1 MNSLVYNGK
10 SFNQRDDNYVN
21 LGELCA
27 THGKRFHN
35 WNRTQTAKDYLTA
48 LAETLAQSDAHICTP
63 DKLIISDVDA
73 IGGNS
78 GTWGH
83 PLVAIEV
90 ARWISPAFG
99 VWCNQHV
106 KTLIESGS
114 TAIAQPIQPQLPQ
127 TYLEALKALVAAEEQ
142 RTLLEAEK
150 ALLEK
155 TNLALAETV
164 DELFDYSSILRVSKF
179 NGVSEKVFSWHRLKA
194 VSEQLGAEIKRVP
207 SPRFEYQNLY
217 SHDAWRVAYPNVRL
231 PETTTLVVHT
241 A

>member
-1 MNSLVYNGK
+1 MSSLTIFDYNGQVI
-10 SFNQRDDNYVN
+10 SRRDDGFVN
-21 LGELCA
+21 LTQMCQA
-27 THGKRFHN
+27 NGKRLDVFMK
-35 WNRTQTAKDYLTA
+35 TQKTKDYIECL
-48 LAETLAQSDAHICTP
+48 
-63 DKLIISDVDA
+63 K
-73 IGGNS
+73 NS
-78 GTWGH
+78 HRTVVVYSEEGVNGGTWGH
-83 PLVAIEV
+83 PSLAINL
-90 ARWISPAFG
+90 ARWISPAFA
-99 VWCNQHV
+99 VWCDGHIFNLLS
-106 KTLIESGS
+106 TGS

-155 TNLALAETV
+155 TNLVLAETV

-217 SHDAWRVAYPNVRL
+217 SHDVWRVAYPNVRL
-231 PETTTLVVHT
+231 PETTTLVVH
-241 A
+241 AA

>member
-10 SFNQRDDNYVN
+10 SFNQRESDGYVN
-21 LGELCA
+21 LGQLCA
-27 THGKRFHN
+27 THGKKQNDWGRLKFSN
-35 WNRTQTAKDYLTA
+35 VYLEA
-48 LAETLAQSDAHICTP
+48 LSGATGIPVAD
-63 DKLIISDVDA
+63 LITVQN
-73 IGGNS
+73 GNA
-78 GTWGH
+78 TWGH

-106 KTLIESGS
+106 KTLIETGS
-114 TAIAQPIQPQLPQ
+114 TAIAQPVQPQLPQ

-155 TNLALAETV
+155 TNLVLAETV

-217 SHDAWRVAYPNVRL
+217 SHDVWRVAYPNVRL
-231 PETTTLVVHT
+231 PETTTLVIH
-241 A
+241 AA